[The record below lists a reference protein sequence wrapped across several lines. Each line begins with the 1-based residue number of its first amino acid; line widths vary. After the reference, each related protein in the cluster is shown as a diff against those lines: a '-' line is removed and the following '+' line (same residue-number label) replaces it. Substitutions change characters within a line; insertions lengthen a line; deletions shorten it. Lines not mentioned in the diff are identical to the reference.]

1 MVVDSVCVGSDS
13 TSATSGAENKWGK
26 KKKYKHYLLK

>member
-1 MVVDSVCVGSDS
+1 MVVDSGCVGSDS

-26 KKKYKHYLLK
+26 KKNINIIY

>member
-26 KKKYKHYLLK
+26 KKKINIIY

>member
-26 KKKYKHYLLK
+26 KKNI